1 MMNFTDEMIAK
12 AKQTASAEELLKLAE
27 EEGIVMTAEEAEKY
41 FSFLSA
47 DGELSDEALEA
58 VAGGKGYT
66 AKYYLGDT
74 VQFWYAP
81 KSTTLVG
88 KITKMYTCEAQG
100 WWLYDVK
107 QSIGVSKGTVYGKLP
122 LEDPSYQTQKLS

>member
-1 MMNFTDEMIAK
+1 MNFTDEMIAK
-12 AKQTASAEELLKLAE
+12 AKTAASAEELIELAA
-27 EEGIVMTAEEAEKY
+27 EEGIIITAEEAEKY
-41 FSFLSA
+41 FSFLSNN
-47 DGELSDEALEA
+47 GELSDEALEA

-66 AKYYLGDT
+66 AKFYNGDT
-74 VQFWYAP
+74 VQFWYEP

-107 QSIGVSKGTVYGKLP
+107 QTIGVSKGTTYSKLP
-122 LEDPSYQTQKLS
+122 LEDPRYQTQKLS

>member
-1 MMNFTDEMIAK
+1 MNFTEEMVAK
-12 AKQTASAEELLKLAE
+12 AKTAASAEELQKLAE
-27 EEGIVMTAEEAEKY
+27 EEGIVLTAEEAEKF
-41 FSFLSA
+41 FSFFSA
-47 DGELSDEALEA
+47 DGELSDDALEA

-66 AKYYLGDT
+66 AKFYLGDT
-74 VQFWYAP
+74 VQFWYEP

-107 QSIGVSKGTVYGKLP
+107 QTIGVSKGTVYSKLP